1 MDVEYGFLARP
12 APPPRRGDH
21 IDSTTDKPT
30 NRGAVAGTLLI
41 GTVLLC
47 TGIGLGIG
55 FAIGVPA
62 VLAFAGLAVGF
73 AFGFALVY
81 QRFKDV

>member
-1 MDVEYGFLARP
+1 MVLSPGRP
-12 APPPRRGDH
+12 RPPGRGYP
-21 IDSTTDKPT
+21 IELKTDKPT

-81 QRFKDV
+81 QRFKDI